1 MKLFNRIL
9 LLLILFFIF
18 VIVPLTATGAI
29 WVYDIGLLPGT
40 SVVFAS
46 DSGDL
51 DRFMARTL
59 KLVYGDRI
67 GICDGAN
74 DEVELLAANNAVGAG
89 TAQLL
94 DGNYNIQDDLT
105 LTTLFRGLSSEA
117 TNLNITDGVAF
128 KLNYSGNL
136 QDLRINKPT
145 GSGIALEIEV
155 ASNGTNYF
163 NILKF
168 LDGVRIT
175 NTAGD
180 VTGTGLY
187 LHTTATTINKGI
199 SFCQFGSIW
208 IGGFE
213 YGLKM
218 YADCSDTNSW
228 ISGNNFESLLLYN
241 NKYDIYAS
249 TNSTGTGT
257 PTIASNTLQAIQI
270 QPTANTVNGIELA
283 DSNVDNWKIL
293 SVNAFDWF
301 LASGKALKIAS
312 GSTGNIIIGS
322 LRNSI
327 ADNGSNNLI
336 IDTDSNIQIW
346 KPSR

>member
-1 MKLFNRIL
+1 MNLLNRI
-9 LLLILFFIF
+9 ILPLTLVFIF
-18 VIVPLTATGAI
+18 GIVPLATTGAV
-29 WVYDIGLLPGT
+29 WVHDIGLFPGT

-51 DRFMARTL
+51 DRFTAKVL
-59 KLVYGDRI
+59 KLFYGNRI

-74 DEVELLAANNAVGAG
+74 DEVELLAANNAAG
-89 TAQLL
+89 TGIAQLL

-117 TNLNITDGVAF
+117 TILNVTNGVAF
-128 KLNYSGNL
+128 KLNYPGNL

-187 LHTTATTINKGI
+187 LHTTATTATKAI

-218 YADCSDTNSW
+218 YAEGLGANSW
-228 ISGNNFESLLLYN
+228 ISGNNFASLLLYN
-241 NKYDIYAS
+241 NKYNIYAY

-257 PTIASNTLQAIQI
+257 PTIANNTLQAVQI
-270 QPTANTVNGIELA
+270 QPTADTVDGIELA
-283 DSNVDNWKIL
+283 DSNVDSWEIFAINI
-293 SVNAFDWF
+293 FDWF
-301 LASGKALKIAS
+301 LASGKALKIAN
-312 GSTGNIIIGS
+312 GSTGSIIIGS
-322 LRNSI
+322 IGSSI
-327 ADNGSNNLI
+327 EDNGSNNLI
-336 IDTDSNIQIW
+336 IDPAQTF
-346 KPSR
+346 K